1 MGEYPMS
8 APNIQYSQVRNILEK
23 DWLEYKV
30 PQKNIGKKR
39 YMPGDTLWFDGE
51 KYHIHEVALA
61 NKETYK
67 FRVKKMKDDYPILL
81 AFVKRVAPSR
91 PIRIANSM
99 QFSSSMI
106 LLDRNNIDQNQYQF
120 LWKKLVY
127 KYNIDP
133 EEITV
138 WLK

>member
-1 MGEYPMS
+1 MGDHTMS
-8 APNIQYSQVRNILEK
+8 APNIEYSQVRSIPEK

-39 YMPGDTLWFDGE
+39 YMPGDTLWFDGD
-51 KYHIHEVALA
+51 KYFIHEVALA

-67 FRVKKMKDDYPILL
+67 FRVKKLKDDYPMLL
-81 AFVKRVAPSR
+81 AFVKKIAPR
-91 PIRIANSM
+91 RQIRIGNSL

-106 LLDRNNIDQNQYQF
+106 ILNRSNIDQSQYQF
-120 LWKKLVY
+120 IWKKLVY
-127 KYNIDP
+127 KYHVDP